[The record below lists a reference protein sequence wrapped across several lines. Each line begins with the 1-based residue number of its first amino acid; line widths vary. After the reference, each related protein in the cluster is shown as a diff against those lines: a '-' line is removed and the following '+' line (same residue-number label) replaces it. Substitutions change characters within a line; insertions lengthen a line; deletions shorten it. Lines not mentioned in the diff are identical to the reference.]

1 MWLRPWHLSVGFRPF
16 VDFCVWTLEVDGLH
30 AGPFL
35 QHLDGNGSLRAAGMD
50 YIGWEAWFSA
60 VVAALDAREKSFRPR
75 VAEPGLH
82 GQRRQRLEALKWWNQ
97 SMPPRLW
104 TGSPP
109 VRDKLEDLWEAY
121 VLVSPSRRRISPG
134 DIERTRATRKW
145 SWVKPYRRGIPSPLQ
160 VYYVA
165 YPAVVDYIE
174 RPSSVVL
181 SLTPGEDIDQAA
193 LRDRIRRA
201 AAELARSNQAALV

>member
-1 MWLRPWHLSVGFRPF
+1 
-16 VDFCVWTLEVDGLH
+16 
-30 AGPFL
+30 
-35 QHLDGNGSLRAAGMD
+35 
-50 YIGWEAWFSA
+50 
-60 VVAALDAREKSFRPR
+60 
-75 VAEPGLH
+75 
-82 GQRRQRLEALKWWNQ
+82 
-97 SMPPRLW
+97 
-104 TGSPP
+104 
-109 VRDKLEDLWEAY
+109 
-121 VLVSPSRRRISPG
+121 
-134 DIERTRATRKW
+134 
-145 SWVKPYRRGIPSPLQ
+145 